1 MPFDCLQGAVA
12 VVQASPGAA
21 AAAPAEGLP
30 PGVSVS
36 VVVASVDNSTAATPL
51 TAEASPAP
59 ARRLLA
65 DTVTSSGT
73 GVDVNITIT
82 APASDL
88 NNITALVS
96 EAVSSG
102 QVQQQLQAAGE
113 PAPHDFAVGNAHCML
128 HHRVSSH
135 VVMTKGGQCLL
146 NPAAAAAAAAAAV
159 FACS

>member
-1 MPFDCLQGAVA
+1 MPFDSLQRAVA
-12 VVQASPGAA
+12 LVQASPG
-21 AAAPAEGLP
+21 APAEGLP

-102 QVQQQLQAAGE
+102 QVQQQLQAAGA
-113 PAPHDFAVGNAHCML
+113 PAPHDCAVGNAHCLL
-128 HHRVSSH
+128 HHRMSSH
-135 VVMTKGGQCLL
+135 VGMTKGGQCLL
-146 NPAAAAAAAAAAV
+146 NPAAAAAA
-159 FACS
+159 CCLCM

>member
-1 MPFDCLQGAVA
+1 MPLDCLQGAVA

-30 PGVSVS
+30 PGLSVT
-36 VVVASVDNSTAATPL
+36 VVVTPVDNSTAATPL
-51 TAEASPAP
+51 TAQASPTP

-73 GVDVNITIT
+73 GVNVNITIT

-96 EAVSSG
+96 EAVQSG
-102 QVQQQLQAAGE
+102 QVQQQLQAAGQ
-113 PAPHDFAVGNAHCML
+113 PRPHDLLSPCSL
-128 HHRVSSH
+128 H
-135 VVMTKGGQCLL
+135 
-146 NPAAAAAAAAAAV
+146 AASRGV
-159 FACS
+159 P

>member
-1 MPFDCLQGAVA
+1 MPLECLQGAVA

-30 PGVSVS
+30 PGVSVT
-36 VVVASVDNSTAATPL
+36 VVVTPVDNSTAATPL
-51 TAEASPAP
+51 TAQASPAP

-96 EAVSSG
+96 EAVQSG

-113 PAPHDFAVGNAHCML
+113 PWPRD
-128 HHRVSSH
+128 
-135 VVMTKGGQCLL
+135 LL
-146 NPAAAAAAAAAAV
+146 SAMV
-159 FACS
+159 FACCIAGCTAMLS